1 MKRSHLIRLQ
11 GSDVFSAPKSLGTK
25 APLPSYTILDGLVA
39 KGLHPQS
46 FHYAQS
52 IIGETLA
59 FTDWV
64 QKVLKKNGEFPRKR
78 YYRKSNRSSLSSSD
92 RSIDRGLNFSA
103 LEEFWSNPSE
113 SRMAF
118 LSKQTED

>member
-1 MKRSHLIRLQ
+1 MKRCHLIRLQ

-46 FHYAQS
+46 FHYAQNT
-52 IIGETLA
+52 IGEIPE

-64 QKVLKKNGEFPRKR
+64 QKVLKKNGEFRRKR
-78 YYRKSNRSSLSSSD
+78 YYRESNKSSLSPRD

-103 LEEFWSNPSE
+103 LEEFWSNPSQ
-113 SRMAF
+113 SQMAF
-118 LSKQTED
+118 SSIRMED

>member
-11 GSDVFSAPKSLGTK
+11 GSDVFSAPPSLGTK
-25 APLPSYTILDGLVA
+25 TVPQSFTILDGLVA
-39 KGLHPQS
+39 RGLSPAS

-52 IIGETLA
+52 IIGETLE

-64 QKVLKKNGEFPRKR
+64 QKVLKKNGEYPRRR
-78 YYRKSNRSSLSSSD
+78 YWRKSNKSLLSARD
-92 RSIDRGLNFSA
+92 RSIDRGLDFSA
-103 LEEFWSNPSE
+103 LEEFWSNPDQ

-118 LSKQTED
+118 SSIRLED